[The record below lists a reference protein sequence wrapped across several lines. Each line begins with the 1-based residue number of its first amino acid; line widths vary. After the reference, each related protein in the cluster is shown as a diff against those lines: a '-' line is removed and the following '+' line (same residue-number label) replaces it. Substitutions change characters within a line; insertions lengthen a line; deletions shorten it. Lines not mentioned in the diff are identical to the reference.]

1 MKTLFILGA
10 GGHGGS
16 VADAAM
22 QMRRWGRIEF
32 FDDRA
37 VPGSE
42 VYGIH
47 VRGTL
52 NELLSWSFATDDAPE
67 IFVAIGDN
75 ARRLELALQVVQAGA
90 TLATIVHPSAI
101 VGSGVTIGAGSVLM
115 AGAVV
120 NVAAR
125 IGVGCIIN
133 TRASVDHDCT
143 IGDGVHVCPGV
154 ALAGNVSIADLAWI
168 GIGSSVIQGRNIGS
182 RAVVGAG
189 SVIIR
194 DVENDVTVVGNPA
207 RELRRE

>member
-1 MKTLFILGA
+1 MILGA

-16 VADAAM
+16 VADAAK
-22 QMRRWGRIEF
+22 QMRRWDPIEF
-32 FDDRA
+32 HDDT
-37 VPGSE
+37 VVTGSE
-42 VYGIH
+42 VYGTL
-47 VRGTL
+47 VRGTSS
-52 NELLSWSFATDDAPE
+52 ELLSRNFAAQDAPE
-67 IFVAIGDN
+67 VFVAIGNN
-75 ARRLELALQVVQAGA
+75 ARRLELARQLVQAGA
-90 TLATIVHPSAI
+90 TLATILHPAAV
-101 VGSGVTIGAGSVLM
+101 VGSGVTIGVGSVLM

-125 IGVGCIIN
+125 IGSGCIIN

-154 ALAGNVSIADLAWI
+154 ALAGNVRIADLAWI
-168 GIGSSVIQGRNIGS
+168 GIGSSIIQGRSIGS

-189 SVIIR
+189 SVVIR